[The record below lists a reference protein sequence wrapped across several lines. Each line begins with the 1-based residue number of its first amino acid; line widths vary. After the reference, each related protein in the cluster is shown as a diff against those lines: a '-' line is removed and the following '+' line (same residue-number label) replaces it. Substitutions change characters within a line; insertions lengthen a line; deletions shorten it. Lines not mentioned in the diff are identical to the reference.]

1 MSLKEILS
9 TYWLRIQGELL
20 PWLDD
25 AMDGPLNAHH
35 RQFVSVLGL
44 ARIETFLPSWHGLVG
59 RPPAERAALARS
71 FIAKAVFNL
80 PTTCL
85 LIDMLSADKT
95 LRRLCGWQRA
105 GEVPSESTFSRA
117 FAEFA
122 DSALPSRLHDA
133 LIEETHADRLVGH
146 ISRDST
152 AIEAREKPV
161 KSAEPKPPAQP
172 KRKRGRP
179 GKGEVRPIEP
189 PRRIERQLGMTLPA
203 MLKDLPQHCDVG
215 TKRNAKGHQESWI
228 GYKLHIDTAD
238 GEIPISC
245 VLTAASVHDSQVA
258 IPLATMTAAKVT
270 NLYDLMDSAYDDA
283 AIKQHSHSL
292 NHVPIID
299 INPRA
304 AAGLKQEREQ
314 EAKRQ
319 RRVGHRLARLIQRL
333 RNDNARSASGMV
345 VRRAFFIANSERRW
359 QALGVGETWPV
370 RGTSP
375 AGQGPAGWKLQTRPL
390 NSSALGQA
398 AAKATRTRLP
408 VSMMRAPILI
418 RRICSVLNS
427 ATASGCAL
435 GMWSR
440 TSSNSQ

>member
-1 MSLKEILS
+1 MIELQNDQIPTKTTRMQAMSLKDTLS

-20 PWLDD
+20 PWLDG
-25 AMDGPLNAHH
+25 AMDGPLNVHH
-35 RQFVSVLGL
+35 QQFVSVLGL
-44 ARIETFLPSWHGLVG
+44 ARIETFLPGWHGLVG
-59 RPPAERAALARS
+59 RPPSERAALARS

-80 PTTCL
+80 PTTRL

-105 GEVPSESTFSRA
+105 GEVPGESTFSRA

-122 DSALPSRLHDA
+122 ASALPSRLHDA

-152 AIEAREKPV
+152 AIEAREKPA
-161 KSAEPKPPAQP
+161 KSDEPKPPAQP

-179 GKGEVRPIEP
+179 CKGEVRPIEP
-189 PRRIERQLGMTLPA
+189 PRRIERQLGMTVPA
-203 MLKDLPQHCDVG
+203 MLKDLPRHCDVG

-283 AIKQHSHSL
+283 AIKQHSRTL

-299 INPRA
+299 VNPRA
-304 AAGLKQEREQ
+304 TAGLKQELAQ

-319 RRVGHRLARLIQRL
+319 RRVGHRLAEDIRYGERSTAERVNGGLK
-333 RNDNARSASGMV
+333 DNHGGRT
-345 VRRAFFIANSERRW
+345 VR
-359 QALGVGETWPV
+359 V
-370 RGTSP
+370 RGP
-375 AGQGPAGWKLQTRPL
+375 AKVMCHLMFGVLSFTALQL
-390 NSSALGQA
+390 L
-398 AAKATRTRLP
+398 RL
-408 VSMMRAPILI
+408 V
-418 RRICSVLNS
+418 
-427 ATASGCAL
+427 T
-435 GMWSR
+435 
-440 TSSNSQ
+440 